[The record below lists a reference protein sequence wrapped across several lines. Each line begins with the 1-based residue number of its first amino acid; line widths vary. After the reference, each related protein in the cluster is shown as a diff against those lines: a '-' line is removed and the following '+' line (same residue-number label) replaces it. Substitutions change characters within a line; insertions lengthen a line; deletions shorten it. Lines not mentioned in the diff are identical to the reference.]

1 MTTLARIKSP
11 LLPIVSLIVLAACPL
26 TGAQG
31 QAAGQSSRGASA
43 GAPAGGQAS
52 GSGRSQAAAPG
63 SGQSAAPGNASGNP
77 GASRNAGVSG
87 NSSASGS
94 PGTVGAASAAGASAV
109 AAASPPPAPAVTL
122 DDLRALRNELRAGK
136 ERLAPLMKAV
146 DTGAADAFLAASP
159 LEDLKQRA
167 AQAGL
172 SDAERALW
180 QQAVENEQAAA
191 ERIRGAR
198 SRADSALTGKDVL
211 EDAERSVEQMIAA
224 SSKSGAVSAEAS
236 LSRMQEDIA
245 ALNSRRAQTALELN
259 QRRESLAQL
268 EEQLRGQAE
277 TLDQLRRDRDKQGA
291 APAAQQQDGDP
302 ALADARRAVRD
313 AADRRSDARIIAAQ
327 LDSQSLPA
335 RIERLRLEVRE
346 REIET
351 RWLGARLA
359 AQQAELGQRST
370 EELRSLTADLQ
381 RLIESGPGVAER
393 FSAEIGA
400 LRGQI
405 DEIER
410 LQERTRTLQQQRE
423 EYLRTEADLT
433 QTLADVHE
441 RLEIGGLTETL
452 GGLFLEEQRRVR
464 ELGDQGNALR
474 ALEREMAQSRLRRIS
489 EREQLRTTATAA
501 TDAGVAADPPLAALR
516 ALQGKTADAL
526 VRTEDSLS
534 DQLRQTE
541 VPLRSVA
548 ALVDQL
554 DQILSETLLWWPSH
568 PPVSLDWAARL
579 PDALMALLDP
589 KAWTPVRDA
598 LKAVSIDR
606 PGSSLLTL
614 LLVGLLYRAGRPAGR
629 HLRALADKTRHRF
642 TDSMG
647 VTFRAMGWSLLRV
660 LPGPVLLVVI
670 AYRLTQIVDAA
681 QAVKALASVFFSAA
695 VWWLAGHLVV
705 LFISRNGVGT
715 VHFGW
720 NPCIVQRLRS
730 NLAWYLPLQFVLI
743 VALALAF
750 GHPSDLVFDVFGRAG
765 LIASGL
771 IAGVLG
777 WRVLAPDP
785 ALAPALTER
794 KRAILRLAAVLYACV
809 LVGLSLGG
817 YLLTVSTLFGRTID
831 TFVVVVAVWLGYSLA
846 ARALILG
853 EMRLRI
859 SRMLEQ
865 RAKAAQE
872 GPAGGA
878 GEGAP
883 IDLPEPHLSIEDVN
897 HQTRTLV
904 RVLAGSCM
912 ILALF
917 WVWAPVLPA
926 LAWLDGVTLWS
937 RVVMVGDTEV
947 MSSVS
952 LQDLLLAAFL
962 SGLFFVAARNLPGLV
977 EIILARATAVD
988 AAGRY
993 TASMLLRYG
1002 IMVAAVVTV
1011 FSLLGLRWGE
1021 LQWMLAALTVGL
1033 GFGLQEVVANFVS
1046 GVIIL
1051 FERPARVGDTITIG
1065 EYSGTVARIRTRAT
1079 TIIDGDNR
1087 EVVVPNKMFITERL
1101 INWTLSDT
1109 VTRVVVRVGVS
1120 YDADAELVMSTMK
1133 EIAAQHPSVMHE
1145 PGPSVVFLS
1154 FGESTLNFELRVYVD
1169 QLRERADTSSDLHRQ
1184 ILRTF
1189 RERGIEIAFPQM
1201 DLHVRDLPPA
1211 AAQSSVGTPLAGSR
1225 A

>member
-1 MTTLARIKSP
+1 
-11 LLPIVSLIVLAACPL
+11 
-26 TGAQG
+26 
-31 QAAGQSSRGASA
+31 
-43 GAPAGGQAS
+43 
-52 GSGRSQAAAPG
+52 
-63 SGQSAAPGNASGNP
+63 
-77 GASRNAGVSG
+77 
-87 NSSASGS
+87 
-94 PGTVGAASAAGASAV
+94 
-109 AAASPPPAPAVTL
+109 VTL
-122 DDLRALRNELRAGK
+122 EDLRTLRNDLRAGR
-136 ERLAPLMKAV
+136 ERLTPLMKAV
-146 DTGAADAFLAASP
+146 DTAAADAFLSASP

-167 AQAGL
+167 AQAGI

-198 SRADSALTGKDVL
+198 SRADSALTGKDAL
-211 EDAERSVEQMIAA
+211 EDAERAVEQMIGA
-224 SSKSGAVSAEAS
+224 SSKSTAPAAAAS
-236 LSRMQEDIA
+236 LTRMQEDIG
-245 ALNSRRAQTALELN
+245 ALNSRRAQAALELN
-259 QRRESLAQL
+259 QRRETLAQL

-277 TLDQLRRDRDKQGA
+277 ALDQLRRDRDKQAA
-291 APAAQQQDGDP
+291 APAPQQSDDP

-313 AADRRSDARIIAAQ
+313 AVDRRSEARVVAAQ

-335 RIERLRLEVRE
+335 RIEHLRLEVRE
-346 REIET
+346 RELET

-370 EELRSLTADLQ
+370 EELRGLTADLQ
-381 RLIESGPGVAER
+381 RLIDTGPDVSDR
-393 FSAEIGA
+393 FSAEIA
-400 LRGQI
+400 TLRGQI
-405 DEIER
+405 DEIAR
-410 LQERTRTLQQQRE
+410 LQDRIRTLQRQRE
-423 EYLRTEADLT
+423 DYLRTEADLT

-464 ELGDQGNALR
+464 ALGDQENALH
-474 ALEREMAQSRLRRIS
+474 AIEREMAQSRLRRIS
-489 EREQLRTTATAA
+489 EREQLRAA
-501 TDAGVAADPPLAALR
+501 TVTDGSLAADPPLASLR
-516 ALQGKTADAL
+516 ALQQKTADAL

-548 ALVDQL
+548 TLVDQL

-568 PPVSLDWAARL
+568 PPASLAWARRV

-589 KAWTPVRDA
+589 KAWISVRAA
-598 LKAVSIDR
+598 LKEVSIGR
-606 PGSSLLTL
+606 PVSSLFTL
-614 LLVGLLYRAGRPAGR
+614 LLVAFLYRAGRPAGR

-647 VTFRAMGWSLLRV
+647 LTFKAMGWSLLRV
-660 LPGPVLLVVI
+660 LPGPVLLVAV
-670 AYRLTQIVDAA
+670 AYRLMQITDADP
-681 QAVKALASVFFSAA
+681 AVKTLTDVFFSGA

-720 NPCIVQRLRS
+720 NPCIVQRLRR

-743 VALALAF
+743 IAMALTF
-750 GHPSDLVFDVFGRAG
+750 GHPNDLVFDVVGRSA
-765 LIASGL
+765 LIASCLISGL
-771 IAGVLG
+771 LG

-794 KRAILRLAAVLYACV
+794 KRAILRLAAVLYAGV
-809 LVGLSLGG
+809 LIGLALAG
-817 YLLTVSTLFGRTID
+817 YLLTVGTLFGRTID
-831 TFVVVVAVWLGYSLA
+831 TFVVVVAVWLGYSVA

-865 RAKAAQE
+865 RAKAVQD
-872 GPAGGA
+872 GPAGA
-878 GEGAP
+878 GEGAV
-883 IDLPEPHLSIEDVN
+883 DLPEPHLSMEDVN

-904 RVLAGSCM
+904 RVLAGAVTT
-912 ILALF
+912 LALF
-917 WVWAPVLPA
+917 WVWSPVLPA

-937 RVVMVGDTEV
+937 RTAMVGDVEV
-947 MSSVS
+947 MSIVS

-962 SGLFFVAARNLPGLV
+962 SALFFVAARNLPGLV
-977 EIILARATAVD
+977 EIILARTTDVD

-993 TASMLLRYG
+993 TASMLLRYA
-1002 IMVAAVVTV
+1002 ILVASVITV

-1079 TIIDGDNR
+1079 TIVDWDNR
-1087 EVVVPNKMFITERL
+1087 EIVVPNKMFITDRL

-1120 YDADAELVMSTMK
+1120 YDADAEVVMSALK
-1133 EIAAQHPSVMHE
+1133 DIATQHPSVMRE
-1145 PGPSVVFLS
+1145 PAPSVVFLS
-1154 FGESTLNFELRVYVD
+1154 FGDSTLNFELRVYVD
-1169 QLRERADTSSDLHRQ
+1169 QLRERADTSSDLHRE
-1184 ILRTF
+1184 ILRVF

-1201 DLHVRDLPPA
+1201 DLHVRDLPPPL
-1211 AAQSSVGTPLAGSR
+1211 AQAHTQAQAPGGAPLAGSR

>member
-1 MTTLARIKSP
+1 MTTLVRIKSP
-11 LLPIVSLIVLAACPL
+11 LVSIVSLILLAASPL
-26 TGAQG
+26 AEAQA
-31 QAAGQSSRGASA
+31 QPAGQSPRGSSAAPTVGSGANTATPAPRASSAVAPGSGGA
-43 GAPAGGQAS
+43 GAPAGAAPSTGAPA
-52 GSGRSQAAAPG
+52 GAAAGGPS
-63 SGQSAAPGNASGNP
+63 SGAAPP
-77 GASRNAGVSG
+77 PV
-87 NSSASGS
+87 
-94 PGTVGAASAAGASAV
+94 PVVTVE
-109 AAASPPPAPAVTL
+109 
-122 DDLRALRNELRAGK
+122 DLRALRNELRAGM
-136 ERLAPLMKAV
+136 ERLTPLMKAV
-146 DTGAADAFLAASP
+146 DTATADAFLSASP

-167 AQAGL
+167 AQAGI

-198 SRADSALTGKDVL
+198 NRADSALTGKDAL
-211 EDAERSVEQMIAA
+211 EDAARAVEQMIAA
-224 SSKSGAVSAEAS
+224 TSKSGPVPAEAS
-236 LSRMQEDIA
+236 LTRMQEDIA
-245 ALNSRRAQTALELN
+245 ALNSRRAQAALELN
-259 QRRESLAQL
+259 QLRESLAQL

-277 TLDQLRRDRDKQGA
+277 TLDQLRRDRDKQIA
-291 APAAQQQDGDP
+291 APAAQANDD
-302 ALADARRAVRD
+302 ASLAEARRAVRD
-313 AADRRSDARIIAAQ
+313 AVDRRSEARVVAAQ

-335 RIERLRLEVRE
+335 RLERLRLEVRE
-346 REIET
+346 RDIET

-370 EELRSLTADLQ
+370 EELRALTADLQ
-381 RLIESGPGVAER
+381 RLIESGPGVAQR
-393 FSAEIGA
+393 FAAEIA
-400 LRGQI
+400 AVRGQI
-405 DEIER
+405 DEIAR
-410 LQERTRTLQQQRE
+410 LQERIRTLQLQRE
-423 EYLRTEADLT
+423 DYLRTEADLT

-441 RLEIGGLTETL
+441 RLDIGGLTETL

-464 ELGDQGNALR
+464 ALGDQEYALH
-474 ALEREMAQSRLRRIS
+474 AIEREMAQSRLRRIS
-489 EREQLRTTATAA
+489 EREQLRTATATE
-501 TDAGVAADPPLAALR
+501 DGDVAADPPRASLR
-516 ALQGKTADAL
+516 AVQQKVADAL

-548 ALVDQL
+548 MLVEQL

-568 PPVSLDWAARL
+568 PPVSLDWLRHVPA
-579 PDALMALLDP
+579 ALMALFDP
-589 KAWTPVRDA
+589 KAWTSVREA
-598 LKAVSIDR
+598 LTAVSIGR
-606 PGSSLLTL
+606 PFSSLFTL
-614 LLVGLLYRAGRPAGR
+614 LLVGFLYRAGRPTGR

-660 LPGPVLLVVI
+660 LPGPVLLVAV
-670 AYRLTQIVDAA
+670 AYRLTQIVDADP
-681 QAVKALASVFFSAA
+681 AVKTLTSVFFNGA

-720 NPCIVQRLRS
+720 NPCIAQRLRR
-730 NLAWYLPLQFVLI
+730 NLAWYLPLQFMLI
-743 VALALAF
+743 IAMALAF
-750 GHPSDLVFDVFGRAG
+750 GHPDDVVFDVVGRAG
-765 LIASGL
+765 LVASGL
-771 IAGVLG
+771 ISGLLG

-785 ALAPALTER
+785 ALLPTLTER
-794 KRAILRLAAVLYACV
+794 KRAILRLGAVLYAAV
-809 LVGLSLGG
+809 LVGLALAG
-817 YLLTVSTLFGRTID
+817 YLLTVGTLFGCTID

-865 RAKAAQE
+865 RAKAAQD
-872 GPAGGA
+872 GAGGA
-878 GEGAP
+878 GEGAV
-883 IDLPEPHLSIEDVN
+883 DLPEPHLSMEDVN

-904 RVLAGSCM
+904 RVLSGAVM

-917 WVWAPVLPA
+917 WVWSEVLPA

-937 RVVMVGDTEV
+937 RTAMVGDVEV

-977 EIILARATAVD
+977 EIILARTTDVD

-993 TASMLLRYG
+993 TASMLLRYA

-1011 FSLLGLRWGE
+1011 SSLLGLRWGE

-1079 TIIDGDNR
+1079 TIVDWDNR
-1087 EVVVPNKMFITERL
+1087 EIVVPNKMFITERL

-1120 YDADAELVMSTMK
+1120 YDADAEIVMSALK
-1133 EIAAQHPSVMHE
+1133 DIATQHPSVMRE
-1145 PGPSVVFLS
+1145 PAPSVVFLS

-1169 QLRERADTSSDLHRQ
+1169 QLRERADTSSDLHRE
-1184 ILRTF
+1184 ILRVF

-1211 AAQSSVGTPLAGSR
+1211 LAQAHAQGSVSAPLAGSR